1 MMRAICIGEWPPA
14 STGSWPETVFQL
26 THASFDLL
34 HSLRHDAIWDDPDS
48 SFGELAMFDGDLTPE
63 QRGNFTDL
71 KVKGLL
77 THLCEDSDGF
87 RTYNWY
93 RIDMTSALA
102 TPTPNQE
109 GA

>member
-1 MMRAICIGEWPPA
+1 MKTQYTLWREAVA
-14 STGSWPETVFQL
+14 L
-26 THASFDLL
+26 
-34 HSLRHDAIWDDPDS
+34 
-48 SFGELAMFDGDLTPE
+48 LTPE

-93 RIDMTSALA
+93 RIDMTSAIA